1 MRISDWSSDVC
12 SSDLLV
18 IDKTGTLT
26 EGKPSVT
33 CIVVGEGWDES
44 ELLRLAAGVERA
56 SEHPLGQAIVA
67 AAEARKLA
75 LPEVRRFDSPT
86 GQGAVGPVEGKR
98 IGLGNAAFLKER
110 SDEQPFELQSLM
122 HTSSAVFCL
131 IQN

>member
-33 CIVVGEGWDES
+33 CIAVGEGWDES

-56 SEHPLGQAIVA
+56 SVHPLGKAIVA
-67 AAEARKLA
+67 APEARKLA
-75 LPEVRRFDSPT
+75 LPVVSRFESPNDK
-86 GQGAVGPVEGKR
+86 GAAGRGAGKR
-98 IGLGNAAFLKER
+98 TALEHTAFLTEGGISPETR
-110 SDEQPFELQSLM
+110 SP
-122 HTSSAVFCL
+122 HT
-131 IQN
+131 

>member
-1 MRISDWSSDVC
+1 MEKVDT
-12 SSDLLV
+12 LV

-33 CIVVGEGWDES
+33 RIVVGEGRDES

-75 LPEVRRFDSPT
+75 LPEVSSFDLPS
-86 GQGAVGPVEGKR
+86 GKGVR
-98 IGLGNAAFLKER
+98 GRLKARGSFSATPLFSRKAA
-110 SDEQPFELQSLM
+110 SLL
-122 HTSSAVFCL
+122 AR
-131 IQN
+131 